1 MQGTCTTA
9 FQVLKIH
16 FIVDNPTEW
25 VSSDN
30 KVYCPDGGG
39 VDRPWRGQGGVL
51 RPHRES
57 GWGKSPQN
65 ESAAPDW
72 HCLLQHDAGNR

>member
-1 MQGTCTTA
+1 MYFYTA

-16 FIVDNPTEW
+16 FMVDNPTEW

-39 VDRPWRGQGGVL
+39 VDRPWGG
-51 RPHRES
+51 
-57 GWGKSPQN
+57 
-65 ESAAPDW
+65 
-72 HCLLQHDAGNR
+72 

>member
-1 MQGTCTTA
+1 MNFEHVLQGTCTCTFYTA
-9 FQVLKIH
+9 FQVLKIYY
-16 FIVDNPTEW
+16 IVDNPTEW

-39 VDRPWRGQGGVL
+39 VDRPRGGQGGVL

-57 GWGKSPQN
+57 G
-65 ESAAPDW
+65 
-72 HCLLQHDAGNR
+72 